1 MIIATLNS
9 ILYIDIHKT
18 EIGIQ
23 HFPQILVYITE
34 FIMKGL
40 VDCPK

>member
-1 MIIATLNS
+1 MINAIFNS
-9 ILYIDIHKT
+9 ILYIDIHKN

-23 HFPQILVYITE
+23 HFPEILFYITE

-40 VDCPK
+40 TDCPK